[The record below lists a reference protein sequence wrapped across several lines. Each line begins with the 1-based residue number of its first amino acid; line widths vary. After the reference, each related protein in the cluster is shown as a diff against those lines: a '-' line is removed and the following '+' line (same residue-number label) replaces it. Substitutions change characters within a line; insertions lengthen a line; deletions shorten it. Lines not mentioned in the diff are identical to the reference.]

1 MAVKKELAFHQQIPT
16 VYAIFDQVNN
26 GDYRNVS
33 EFKLQAETTAAS
45 DQIILSREEIRQIAE
60 QAQQED
66 IQGLIDKLPD

>member
-1 MAVKKELAFHQQIPT
+1 MAFHQQIPT

-33 EFKLQAETTAAS
+33 EFKLQAETTTTS
-45 DQIILSREEIRQIAE
+45 DQIALSQDEIRQIAE

-66 IQGLIDKLPD
+66 IQQIVDELPD